1 MVRALITETEMR
13 AAMDRLPPEL
23 HRLLAW
29 LVTGSAP
36 SGSARN
42 GTA

>member
-1 MVRALITETEMR
+1 MKGLLTEPEFKT
-13 AAMDRLPPEL
+13 AAEL

-29 LVTGSAP
+29 LVTGQHVTASV
-36 SGSARN
+36 RN